1 MEAPDEQVLIA
12 GTRSPGALLSD
23 VPPRRAIVHHWN
35 RLRVLAMFDIA
46 SFHLTH
52 EYMFLGIGLPVF
64 LLLTMSLGPSAKV
77 APDWRVV
84 LERRVARL
92 AGPWLFWNLA
102 LLVFLSLREV
112 HHGRPPFGWAHP
124 LMLLGGAQPHL
135 WFLPFAT
142 VAGLFVAFVD
152 RRTRRF
158 ESTTV
163 ATLTLPLAALASQVH
178 PHIPYIEPMSQWA
191 FALPSLPLGLGLATL
206 VRAHATAQSEED
218 LSRRRWNRRWNM
230 GIYVLAYVVIVLAMV
245 AAGLDGEGDGRRY
258 ALSLII
264 LYLLWMLPNFS
275 DRFTTLIEPLLM
287 GVFVLHGIIAYTIFF
302 RFVPAGT
309 LPGAVETTVVVALT
323 AVVVAI
329 LRTSKF
335 GRRVL

>member
-1 MEAPDEQVLIA
+1 MEAPDEQVSIA

-52 EYMFLGIGLPVF
+52 EYLFLGIGLPVF

-77 APDWRVV
+77 APEWRVV
-84 LERRVARL
+84 LQRRLARL

-102 LLVFLSLREV
+102 LLAFLSFREMR
-112 HHGRPPFGWAHP
+112 HGEPPFGWTHP
-124 LMLLGGAQPHL
+124 FMLFGGVQPHM

-142 VAGLFVAFVD
+142 VAGLLVAFVD
-152 RRTRRF
+152 RRVRRF
-158 ESTTV
+158 SPTAV
-163 ATLTLPLAALASQVH
+163 AACTLPLAALANQVH
-178 PHIPYIEPMSQWA
+178 PNMPYMEPMSQWA

-206 VRAHATAQSEED
+206 LRAHATVKAAQD
-218 LSRRRWNRRWNM
+218 VPRRRWNL
-230 GIYVLAYVVIVLAMV
+230 GIYVLAYVVIVMGMV

-258 ALSLII
+258 ALALIV
-264 LYLLWMLPNFS
+264 LYLLWLLPNFP
-275 DRFTTLIEPLLM
+275 DRITTVIEPLLM
-287 GVFVLHGIIAYTIFF
+287 GVFVLHISMGFTVFF
-302 RFVPAGT
+302 RFVPSGT
-309 LPGAVETTVVVALT
+309 LPGPVETTVVVVLT
-323 AVVVAI
+323 AVVVAL
-329 LRTSKF
+329 LRTTKL